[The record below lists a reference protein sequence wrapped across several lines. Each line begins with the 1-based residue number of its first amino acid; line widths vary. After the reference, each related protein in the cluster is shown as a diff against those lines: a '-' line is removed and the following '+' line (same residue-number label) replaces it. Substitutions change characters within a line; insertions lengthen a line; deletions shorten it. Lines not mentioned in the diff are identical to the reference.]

1 RNNKTIFSNFK
12 ALENQLSDGI
22 QEDFERLFEAAKP
35 YTIKLS
41 TDNGVIFKNQIGQS
55 LVTPT
60 LYKGGKPVV
69 VGVT

>member
-1 RNNKTIFSNFK
+1 LIVKARVTDQKISFSNPTNNKTIFSNFK

-41 TDNGVIFKNQIGQS
+41 TDNGVIFKKQIGQ
-55 LVTPT
+55 
-60 LYKGGKPVV
+60 
-69 VGVT
+69 